1 MNPQPLAELERQL
14 GIEFNDRALL
24 EESLRHTSFL
34 MEHPDEDLRSNERLE
49 FLGDAV
55 LGYLA
60 AEYLYHAFPDAGE
73 GYLTMLR
80 SGIIRGTALAR
91 FAEDLHLDRYL
102 FIGRGLAA
110 EMGIGKSKLP
120 ADLRPRQRVLG
131 RVMESLI
138 GAILVDQG
146 LDAVR
151 ALVLPYLERSTA
163 EEIANVPPPSAEA
176 SADVLHDPAVALMI
190 KNGNYKTALQEV
202 AQKTLRVTPRYV
214 LTRSS
219 GLPHALVFEVEVR
232 IGNKVIATGKGLSK
246 QRATQAAAKTAL
258 ERWREFV
265 NEV

>member
-1 MNPQPLAELERQL
+1 MHPYPLAELERQL
-14 GIEFNDRALL
+14 GIEFKNRALL
-24 EESLRHTSFL
+24 EEAMRHTSFL
-34 MEHPDEDLRSNERLE
+34 MEHPDEALRSNERLE

-60 AEYLYHAFPDAGE
+60 AEYLYDAFPDASE

-80 SGIIRGTALAR
+80 AGIIRGIALAR

-102 FIGRGLAA
+102 FIGRGLAG

-120 ADLRPRQRVLG
+120 TDLRPRQRVLG
-131 RVMESLI
+131 RVMEALI

-151 ALVLPYLERSTA
+151 ALVLPYLQRSTA
-163 EEIANVPPPSAEA
+163 EEVGSLEPPADEA
-176 SADVLHDPAVALMI
+176 APVALHDPAVQLMI

-214 LTRSS
+214 LIRSS
-219 GLPHALVFEVEVR
+219 GLPHALVFEVEIR
-232 IGNKVIATGKGLSK
+232 IGNKAIATGKGPSK

-258 ERWREFV
+258 DRWPQFV
-265 NEV
+265 NEI